1 MVIKQVL
8 RSALLG
14 TDRIPSRQEYKFAM
28 LRGEFAIL
36 IILVALFY
44 TVLDLINDMRSFLPW
59 YGLMIAIGI
68 TVILLNRR
76 GYYKVASYF
85 ILIPINVVIFLFADV
100 DHPQGGVYFFFLC
113 ASVAGMVLLSSQSR
127 TLQLIFGILPIL
139 LGFIA
144 RLWDF
149 NIIDYPSRDET
160 IVMVNFLAN
169 FAIGL
174 LTSIMIIA
182 FMINRHRESERSLLS
197 SEYAMIKASEKLKR
211 SEERYAL
218 ALKGR
223 QAGIYEWFVAENRVE
238 LSDHWK
244 NLLGYKADEIGFIT
258 LDIFLDMVHAG
269 DLARTSASVER
280 HMAEQTPYENELRL
294 RMKDGTYRWFQ
305 DTGIAKT
312 DSDGRLQ
319 VVIGAIIDIHDR
331 KLAEEKILTQN
342 ELLAKANKELDH
354 FVYSVS
360 HDLRAPLSSILGL
373 THIYTLAKDQQER
386 DHIVSMVND
395 RAQVL
400 DRFIREVLD
409 YSRNTR
415 LELHMQPVIVADVI
429 KELLN
434 GLDHM
439 DGIEHV
445 RIQADLDKE
454 VSIVTDRERLKVI
467 LSNLLANAVHYRD
480 PSKKSFVH
488 IRGSVIDNMLEL
500 DIEDNGIGIRKEHQ
514 ERIFEMFYKAHDHS
528 EGTGLGLYI
537 VMETVQRMKGSI
549 EVRSE
554 YTLGTTF
561 RLKLPDNRGAS
572 LPGNAHLTES
582 RSTALS

>member
-1 MVIKQVL
+1 MKQAF
-8 RSALLG
+8 RSLLLG
-14 TDRIPSRQEYKFAM
+14 SDRIPSRQEYKFAM

-36 IILVALFY
+36 IMMVAVFY
-44 TVLDLINDMRSFLPW
+44 AVLDIINGMKSFLPW
-59 YGLMIAIGI
+59 YGLMVAIGI
-68 TVILLNRR
+68 AAIAMNRR
-76 GYYKVASYF
+76 GHYQAASYF
-85 ILIPINVVIFLFADV
+85 ILFTINTVIFLFADV
-100 DHPQGGVYFFFLC
+100 DHPQGGVYFFFLS
-113 ASVAGMVLLSSQSR
+113 ASVAGMILFSSHSR
-127 TLQLIFGILPIL
+127 KLQFAFGVLPIV

-149 NIIDYPSRDET
+149 NIVDRPSQNET
-160 IVMVNFLAN
+160 LVLINFLAN

-174 LTSIMIIA
+174 LTSIVIIT
-182 FMINRHRESERSLLS
+182 FMINRHRESERSLMA
-197 SEYAMIKASEKLKR
+197 SEYGMIKASEKLKR

-223 QAGIYEWFVAENRVE
+223 QAGIYEWFVAEDRVE
-238 LSDHWK
+238 LSEHWK
-244 NLLGYKADEIGFIT
+244 NLLGYQDSEIGFIS
-258 LDIFLDMVHAG
+258 LDIFLGMVHP
-269 DLARTSASVER
+269 DDVARTSTAVQR
-280 HMAEQTPYENELRL
+280 HMVEKTPYQNEVRL
-294 RMKDGTYRWFQ
+294 KTRDGSYRWFQ

-312 DSDGRLQ
+312 DADGRLQ

-331 KLAEEKILTQN
+331 KLAEEKILMQN

-373 THIYTLAKDQQER
+373 THIYTLAKDQTER
-386 DHIVSMVND
+386 DGIVSMVND

-415 LELHMQPVIVADVI
+415 LELHMQPVVVAEVVHD
-429 KELLN
+429 LLK

-439 DGIEHV
+439 DGIESV
-445 RIQADLDKE
+445 TIETDIPKDAT
-454 VSIVTDRERLKVI
+454 IVTDRERLKVI

-480 PSKKSFVH
+480 PSKKSF
-488 IRGSVIDNMLEL
+488 IRILGRVSDGRLHM

-514 ERIFEMFYKAHDHS
+514 DRIFEMFYKAHDHS

-537 VMETVQRMKGSI
+537 VMETVQRLKGTI
-549 EVRSE
+549 DVRSE
-554 YTLGTTF
+554 YTMGTTF
-561 RLKLPDNRGAS
+561 MLKVPDNGS
-572 LPGNAHLTES
+572 
-582 RSTALS
+582 